1 MKSRS
6 TLKIVN
12 RMPSSEEIPLCVDL
26 DDTLVK
32 TDTLLE
38 SLLLLVKRNLFNL
51 FLLPLWL
58 LKGKAYF
65 KRQVARRATV
75 NATLLPYQ
83 TAFLDYLRDQHQC
96 GRTMILTTAADASIA
111 NRIA

>member
-1 MKSRS
+1 MKTPVFDDRSRVVRS
-6 TLKIVN
+6 DRVMKTRNTVKIADGL
-12 RMPSSEEIPLCVDL
+12 PSSGDIPLCVDL

-38 SLLLLVKRNLFNL
+38 SLLLLAKKDFPRL

-65 KRQVARRATV
+65 KREVARHASLNV
-75 NATLLPYQ
+75 TLLPY
-83 TAFLDYLRDQHQC
+83 H
-96 GRTMILTTAADASIA
+96 AALV
-111 NRIA
+111 RY